1 MSSISRAIQRNNN
14 SSTNQMEA
22 FKIVYLRAQKLTNQI
37 AEIDYMISCKNIS
50 ILELLGLCIRI
61 GEI

>member
-37 AEIDYMISCKNIS
+37 AEIDYIISCKKYIK
-50 ILELLGLCIRI
+50 I
-61 GEI
+61 GIARSVY

>member
-1 MSSISRAIQRNNN
+1 MSSISRAIPRNNN

-37 AEIDYMISCKNIS
+37 AEIDYIISCKNMS
-50 ILELLGLCIRI
+50 RLELLGLCMRI